1 MSRLDIE
8 QPGLALRILRFPLT
22 VMVLGFIGF
31 LFVYLAAGTASGR
44 GSPGHG
50 TPIQPLIA
58 LACAAI
64 AVWLYKQ
71 FTCYVEGRPDA
82 EFSGP
87 GGAAELGRGL
97 ATGFAVFAA
106 MTGVVWLL
114 GGITFDGVRGMGKLW
129 SLLTMAI
136 LSGVMEEILFRG
148 VLFRQLERLTG
159 SWISLGLTAA
169 LFGLLHIGNPGA
181 TWFSSFAIALEAGL
195 LLGGAFML
203 TQRLWFPVGIH
214 AAWNFTQGWV
224 FSVPVSGG
232 KAPEGLLL
240 TTRNGPD
247 WLTGGAFGLEA
258 SAVAMVVAT
267 AAGAGMAWLAW
278 KRGNVR
284 PPAWKRAAPST

>member
-8 QPGLALRILRFPLT
+8 QPGLMLRVLRFPLT
-22 VMVLGFIGF
+22 VLVLGFVAF
-31 LFVYLAAGTASGR
+31 MLVYLGAGIVSGR
-44 GSPGHG
+44 STPAYG
-50 TPIQPLIA
+50 TPLQTGIA
-58 LACAAI
+58 LLCAAL
-64 AVWLYKQ
+64 AAWLYKQ
-71 FTCYVEGRPDA
+71 FSRYVEGRPDA
-82 EFSGP
+82 EFSWL
-87 GGAAELGRGL
+87 GAPAELGRGL
-97 ATGFAVFAA
+97 ATGFVVFTV
-106 MTGVVWLL
+106 MTAVVWML
-114 GGITFDGVRGMGKLW
+114 GGITFEGIRGMGKVW

-136 LSGVMEEILFRG
+136 LSGMIEEILFRG

-159 SWISLGLTAA
+159 SWISLILTSA

-267 AAGAGMAWLAW
+267 AAGAAMAWLAW

-284 PPAWKRAAPST
+284 PPAWSRAKTSN